1 MIRTTTAIRTT
12 TGLIALAALLTGCGN
27 DDAVSVN
34 GTSSKSAAMYDSGQ
48 DSASPSQ
55 SIPSDSATTP
65 ATAKPNGGKMDASAF
80 AKVTGACSAQPQLTV
95 KVGASPATALVTEDI
110 CPGSGAVVAPGAT
123 VTAHYT
129 GIGLA
134 TGKVFDSSWAR
145 GKPIQFPLTGVI
157 QGWSEGVPGMH
168 VGGRR
173 LLVVPGAMAYGPNPP
188 TPDIQPNE
196 TLVFVVDIV
205 SSP

>member
-1 MIRTTTAIRTT
+1 
-12 TGLIALAALLTGCGN
+12 
-27 DDAVSVN
+27 
-34 GTSSKSAAMYDSGQ
+34 
-48 DSASPSQ
+48 
-55 SIPSDSATTP
+55 
-65 ATAKPNGGKMDASAF
+65 MDASAF
-80 AKVTGACSAQPQLTV
+80 AKVTGACSAEPQLTV
-95 KVGASPATALVTEDI
+95 KVGASPATALVTDDI

-134 TGKVFDSSWAR
+134 TGKQFDSSWAR

-157 QGWSEGVPGMH
+157 QGWAQGVPGMR

-173 LLVVPGAMAYGPNPP
+173 LLVVPGDMAYGPNPP